1 MKEKKKIKGGYLLG
15 KLLDFI
21 LTENELN
28 PTSLGYFQKAIS
40 ILITK
45 QGLFWNYLIKFPK
58 YVNALVNH
66 SYNKSICDIVHKL
79 LLLEGTE
86 KNEVSDD

>member
-1 MKEKKKIKGGYLLG
+1 MIEKKKIKGGYLLG

-45 QGLFWNYLIKFPK
+45 QGLPEVHGVKGEGFSKEEVTLLKSL
-58 YVNALVNH
+58 LVF
-66 SYNKSICDIVHKL
+66 L
-79 LLLEGTE
+79 LLLFGS
-86 KNEVSDD
+86 NL